1 MIKNFFLIPNNK
13 ILLILLAFSLFGLI
27 FFSQAYF
34 SLKQDYKNIS
44 NQLITFENR
53 FELLSPDIAKLNTD
67 TFLEQQKITSINYWE
82 LKENLLNEIKKTPD
96 TEYGIYFE
104 DLGTGSWIGINEKE
118 QFYPRSLFKVPLM
131 VAVLKKIEEGEISLN
146 QKVKVSLNDLDK
158 EYTSIGLN
166 QIGLELSV
174 EEWMKKMIQESDNT
188 AMRVLANNFVND
200 EDYVKTISMMGL
212 YKTDEEQAISA
223 KEFSNMFRSLY
234 FSTYLRRAFS
244 EFALSILV
252 DTKFNSQIPA
262 GLPENIKVSHKIGF
276 DYEKGYFHD
285 CGIVYLKEKDYIL
298 CVMSKDT
305 DSETA
310 NKMISSISQIVYE
323 YNIKLLGEK
332 NSEEQNIGLEKIEVK

>member
-1 MIKNFFLIPNNK
+1 MTNKLFLIFNRRV
-13 ILLILLAFSLFGLI
+13 LLVLLACSLFGLI
-27 FFSQAYF
+27 LFYQAYF
-34 SLKQDYKNIS
+34 SLKQDYQNIS
-44 NQLITFENR
+44 AQLNTFENR

-67 TFLEQQKITSINYWE
+67 SFLAQQKITSINYWD
-82 LKENLLNEIKKTPD
+82 LKEKLLNEIKKTPD
-96 TEYGIYFE
+96 AQYGIYFE
-104 DLGTGSWIGINEKE
+104 DLSTGSWIGINEKE

-131 VAVLKKIEEGEISLN
+131 VAILKKVEEGEISLN
-146 QKVKVSLNDLDK
+146 QKIKLSLTDIDQ
-158 EYTSIGLN
+158 EYTNIGLN
-166 QIGLELSV
+166 QIGLELTI

-188 AMRVLANNFVND
+188 AMRVLANNLVTD

-212 YKTDEEQAISA
+212 YKTEQEQSISA

-285 CGIVYLKEKDYIL
+285 YPHFIKFRRIFNIRCKYFEFGSGLK
-298 CVMSKDT
+298 
-305 DSETA
+305 
-310 NKMISSISQIVYE
+310 
-323 YNIKLLGEK
+323 
-332 NSEEQNIGLEKIEVK
+332 